1 MNKKMTTS
9 EFRNYVISE
18 ATKLYNA
25 ELIKEEVSTFKFK
38 VKHDKG
44 SFTVT
49 TTGSSMEA
57 AKTKVANAEGC
68 PESAITLVK

>member
-1 MNKKMTTS
+1 MKKMTKQDLQ
-9 EFRNYVISE
+9 NYIISE
-18 ATKLYNA
+18 ATKLYKA

-38 VKHDKG
+38 VKHDNG
-44 SFTVT
+44 SFTIT

>member
-1 MNKKMTTS
+1 MKKMTKQD
-9 EFRNYVISE
+9 FKNYIISE
-18 ATKLYNA
+18 ATKLYKA
-25 ELIKEEVSTFKFK
+25 ELLNEEVSTFKFK
-38 VKHDKG
+38 VKHDSG
-44 SFTVT
+44 SFTIT